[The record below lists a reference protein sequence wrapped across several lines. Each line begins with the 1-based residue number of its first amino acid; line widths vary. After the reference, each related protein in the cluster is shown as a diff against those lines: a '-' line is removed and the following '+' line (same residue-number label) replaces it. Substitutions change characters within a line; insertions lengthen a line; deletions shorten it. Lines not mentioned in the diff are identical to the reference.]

1 MLGAGIFGTLLLCA
15 AVPAAALVTIQD
27 YTVFSGCGGSSPC
40 PACLAFTTDNA
51 KSDCPIL
58 FDGHYGFKGFN
69 QGAAEVTFSTV
80 GYTDVAISFNFAG
93 IYTASTINS
102 MNLLPPIS

>member
-69 QGAAEVTFSTV
+69 QGAAEVVFNTV
-80 GYTDVAISFNFAG
+80 GLKASIPWPGNEPSFFQWL
-93 IYTASTINS
+93 IIERF
-102 MNLLPPIS
+102 